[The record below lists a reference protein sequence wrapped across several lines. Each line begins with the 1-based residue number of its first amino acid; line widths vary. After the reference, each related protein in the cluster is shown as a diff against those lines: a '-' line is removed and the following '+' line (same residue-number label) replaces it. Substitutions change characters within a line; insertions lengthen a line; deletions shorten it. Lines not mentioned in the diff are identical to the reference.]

1 MTVDDVTRRHKPGL
15 VACCIEGHKLQ
26 KRLLSTK
33 KALDPL
39 RYLPDSNGCY
49 VLFTIAAY
57 FSEDTTT
64 RRHHVYRSYK
74 QLSAMHTRLVKTY
87 PKSHLPR
94 PFPAMRTKKLVPEY
108 INEKGIELTSYLT
121 QILQIP
127 EVKTSQVLHE
137 FLETSHAVDDSSD
150 EDGDED
156 EDDDEV
162 VPSTRLEK
170 RQGTVMTV
178 RAGQS
183 FSVSLPLGAAGDV
196 ASWQFTT
203 KKHNIGFSATFQEKV
218 IRAYSREGA
227 DVKFVKGS
235 YCCSRP
241 GTCTL
246 TWDNTYTWSKAK
258 VLMYW
263 AEVEPHKEMV
273 EMKRRKVVAFED
285 REGGMESR
293 DYMLKKNA
301 GDGSSFF
308 VGDRETRRMG
318 FIEHTRSNAMDPRR
332 LVNSS
337 ISLLSKPFV
346 HGYGGKEEGVVHGK
360 TRHLIPRRMSV
371 HAVSIPSRQQD
382 SDRSILPVKAG
393 FLIIQR
399 SVNFHGRNWYR
410 KWFVLDPRKCVLR
423 YYDSEAAA
431 HRGLSSAKLN
441 LTNKHASLAITSC
454 LNLDAAPTSFMFLIR
469 TKKQCWKICASS
481 QVEYGEW
488 ESAVSTAILAAQLSR
503 RGSKSKKAMVKAA
516 KSSAIRKDLH
526 SSKFEDK
533 SPKSGETTHANET
546 AVDTPYSSMQPDQP
560 PPNWIETY
568 DGDGDSD
575 NKEAS
580 DSDEDDDDESESE
593 SDYGD
598 EVCDGGSVEDPQPVL
613 DTIVPEH
620 SCTGTIGSFPDL
632 RSLPLKWKL
641 GLAVLLNVVLIFVR
655 LTSGVIIV
663 LGLFVMD
670 WHLLLMY
677 VRGKEL
683 DALSPQKPKK
693 E

>member
-1 MTVDDVTRRHKPGL
+1 MTVDDVARGHKPEL

-64 RRHHVYRSYK
+64 RRHLVHRSYK
-74 QLSAMHTRLVKTY
+74 QLSAMHARLVKTY

-108 INEKGIELTSYLT
+108 IDEKGTELTSYLT
-121 QILQIP
+121 RLLQIP

-150 EDGDED
+150 EDED
-156 EDDDEV
+156 EDDGEV
-162 VPSTRLEK
+162 MPSTRLE
-170 RQGTVMTV
+170 RSPGTAVTV

-183 FSVSLPLGAAGDV
+183 FSVSLPLEAAGDV
-196 ASWQFTT
+196 ASWQFAT
-203 KKHNIGFSATFQEKV
+203 KKHNIGFSATFQEQV

-263 AEVEPHKEMV
+263 AEVEPHRETV
-273 EMKRRKVVAFED
+273 ETKRRRKAVAFD
-285 REGGMESR
+285 DQEGGTRSR
-293 DYMLKKNA
+293 DYMLKEIA
-301 GDGSSFF
+301 GDGSSFC
-308 VGDRETRRMG
+308 VGDGETRRMG

-346 HGYGGKEEGVVHGK
+346 HGHGGKEEGVVHGK
-360 TRHLIPRRMSV
+360 TRNLIPRRMSV
-371 HAVSIPSRQQD
+371 HAVSIPSGQQD
-382 SDRSILPVKAG
+382 SGRGILPVKAG

-399 SVNFHGRNWYR
+399 CVNFHGRNWYR
-410 KWFVLDPRKCVLR
+410 KWFVLDPRKCMLR

-441 LTNKHASLAITSC
+441 LTSKHASLAITSC
-454 LNLDAAPTSFMFLIR
+454 LNLDAAPTSYMFLIR

-526 SSKFEDK
+526 SSKFEDE
-533 SPKSGETTHANET
+533 SPKSGETTHVNGT
-546 AVDTPYSSMQPDQP
+546 SVDTPSSSMQPDQP
-560 PPNWIETY
+560 PPSSIETY
-568 DGDGDSD
+568 DADGDSD
-575 NKEAS
+575 NREGS
-580 DSDEDDDDESESE
+580 DSDEDDDDESELE

-598 EVCDGGSVEDPQPVL
+598 EVCDGGSVEDAQPVL

-620 SCTGTIGSFPDL
+620 SCTGTIESFPDL

-641 GLAVLLNVVLIFVR
+641 GLAVVLNVVLILVR
-655 LTSGVIIV
+655 LTSGVIIA

-683 DALSPQKPKK
+683 DALSTQKPKK